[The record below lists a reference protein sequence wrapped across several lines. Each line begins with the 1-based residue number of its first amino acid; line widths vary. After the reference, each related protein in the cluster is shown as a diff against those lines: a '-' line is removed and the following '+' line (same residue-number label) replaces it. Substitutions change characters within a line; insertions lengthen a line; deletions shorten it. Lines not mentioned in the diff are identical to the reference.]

1 VSTKSVRVRWSLW
14 SGRRLSKRYR
24 LRVKTAPTAAALSA
38 DSSSS
43 ASAYEVSQR
52 LIREAPWVDAAL
64 VSGTTSE
71 HDVEGLDGSMQVQV
85 QVAAQNEAGWGGWSQ
100 PALTETLP
108 LAPTLVFIQEVRA
121 EEVELKWTP
130 PAGARLEY
138 SIIPMLWE
146 NGAYQDQAAV
156 IKNSGTLDSFGV
168 GPLFKGRNYV
178 FRVAVCLDSG
188 EGEGGGVGDYSALS
202 NDVKTLSTLPS
213 PGPAVFPDLTPEV
226 LGVASTAPVTAS
238 SVRLRW
244 NPIVPWQ
251 DSGGTGECV
260 KDGRAGAKGRQGG
273 IEGGKMR

>member
-1 VSTKSVRVRWSLW
+1 MSTKSVRVCWSLW

-38 DSSSS
+38 DSSSF

-52 LIREAPWVDAAL
+52 LIRQAPWVDAAL

-85 QVAAQNEAGWGGWSQ
+85 QVAAENEAGWGGWSQ

-146 NGAYQDQAAV
+146 NRKYQDQAAV
-156 IKNSGTLDSFGV
+156 IKDSGTLDSFRV
-168 GPLFKGRNYV
+168 GPLFKGRSYI
-178 FRVAVCLDSG
+178 FRVAVYLNS
-188 EGEGGGVGDYSALS
+188 GEGGGVGDYSALS
-202 NDVKTLSTLPS
+202 NAVNTLSTLPS
-213 PGPAVFPDLTPEV
+213 LGPALFPDPTPEV
-226 LGVASTAPVTAS
+226 LGVAGTAPVTAS

-260 KDGRAGAKGRQGG
+260 RDGRAVAKGRQGG
-273 IEGGKMR
+273 IGGGKIR